1 MEKIENKM
9 EWLRSIRRGETK
21 SGRVDTPKDC
31 TTMSV
36 LIYRWNIEEGPAR
49 GIRITATYDRP
60 NCIITITANRISS
73 YSELRNNKTS

>member
-21 SGRVDTPKDC
+21 TGVLDTPKDC

-36 LIYRWNIEEGPAR
+36 LIYRWNIEEGPSR
-49 GIRITATYDRP
+49 GIRITAAYDRP
-60 NCIITITANRISS
+60 NCQITITGNKVPT
-73 YSELRNNKTS
+73 LRESFKNKL